1 MDQYL
6 HGIYY
11 DPDHAASFSSPEKL
25 YKQTLGEGKN
35 YTLQQIKNWLAKQ
48 DSYTLHRPVN
58 RKFERNKVV
67 TSGRDNLWDSD
78 LIDFVRFSKF
88 NNGISY
94 ILVIIDV
101 FSRFLWLKPLKTK
114 SGPDV
119 AKAFDNVFSEG
130 RQPKYLRTDK
140 GQEFKA
146 KVVQKVFKKYNVH
159 HFVTQNEVK
168 ANFSERVIKTIK
180 NKIYRYFTANQTYD
194 FSKIISDLANSYNN
208 TYHRSIGMAPIEV
221 NKQNETTLW
230 WKQYWPYLSQSKPKK
245 FKFQVG
251 DYVRISHLRSAFS
264 REYDIKWSGEVFK
277 VSKRFRRK
285 GIPVYKLMDLKN
297 DEITGTFYSE
307 ELQNVQTSDIWKV
320 EKIIKEK
327 GRGKNKMV
335 YIKWL
340 YFPKSFNEWIKA
352 SDLQDI

>member
-114 SGPDV
+114 SDQMLQRLLIMFFQKV
-119 AKAFDNVFSEG
+119 DNQNTSVLTKVRNS
-130 RQPKYLRTDK
+130 RLKLSKKYLRNIM
-140 GQEFKA
+140 F
-146 KVVQKVFKKYNVH
+146 
-159 HFVTQNEVK
+159 
-168 ANFSERVIKTIK
+168 I
-180 NKIYRYFTANQTYD
+180 
-194 FSKIISDLANSYNN
+194 
-208 TYHRSIGMAPIEV
+208 
-221 NKQNETTLW
+221 TL
-230 WKQYWPYLSQSKPKK
+230 
-245 FKFQVG
+245 
-251 DYVRISHLRSAFS
+251 
-264 REYDIKWSGEVFK
+264 
-277 VSKRFRRK
+277 
-285 GIPVYKLMDLKN
+285 
-297 DEITGTFYSE
+297 
-307 ELQNVQTSDIWKV
+307 
-320 EKIIKEK
+320 
-327 GRGKNKMV
+327 
-335 YIKWL
+335 
-340 YFPKSFNEWIKA
+340 
-352 SDLQDI
+352 